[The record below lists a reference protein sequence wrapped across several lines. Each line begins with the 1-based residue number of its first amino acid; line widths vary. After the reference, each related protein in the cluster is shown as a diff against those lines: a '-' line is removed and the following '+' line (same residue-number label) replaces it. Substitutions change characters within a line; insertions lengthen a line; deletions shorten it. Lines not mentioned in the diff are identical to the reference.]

1 MPQLL
6 LPVSV
11 CAIFPRGSR
20 LLPVLFQKRASCG
33 RGFRLHRYDGQ
44 LRPRQESWNASCEL
58 LRQLAEEAEQRH
70 ITLAL
75 ESLRQDETDLAYDLP
90 TTRQLIEQVG
100 HPSLKVMA
108 DTIATGACGE
118 TLEDWFAAFGSDLV
132 HMHFLDGDPFV
143 HNIWGD
149 GNYPLEQMLRCLQA
163 NAYTGYLVQEV
174 ADERYFADPVAADL
188 QNYRVLSRFFSD

>member
-1 MPQLL
+1 M
-6 LPVSV
+6 
-11 CAIFPRGSR
+11 
-20 LLPVLFQKRASCG
+20 
-33 RGFRLHRYDGQ
+33 
-44 LRPRQESWNASCEL
+44 
-58 LRQLAEEAEQRH
+58 
-70 ITLAL
+70 
-75 ESLRQDETDLAYDLP
+75 
-90 TTRQLIEQVG
+90 
-100 HPSLKVMA
+100 
-108 DTIATGACGE
+108 
-118 TLEDWFAAFGSDLV
+118 EDWFAAFGSDLV

>member
-1 MPQLL
+1 
-6 LPVSV
+6 
-11 CAIFPRGSR
+11 
-20 LLPVLFQKRASCG
+20 
-33 RGFRLHRYDGQ
+33 
-44 LRPRQESWNASCEL
+44 
-58 LRQLAEEAEQRH
+58 
-70 ITLAL
+70 
-75 ESLRQDETDLAYDLP
+75 
-90 TTRQLIEQVG
+90 
-100 HPSLKVMA
+100 MA

>member
-11 CAIFPRGSR
+11 RAIFPRGSR

-44 LRPRQESWNASCEL
+44 LRLGL

-118 TLEDWFAAFGSDLV
+118 TLEDWFVAFGSDLV

-174 ADERYFADPVAADL
+174 ARRLAKKKRTNLRKVRKAK
-188 QNYRVLSRFFSD
+188 